1 MLDILQDSELIE
13 GESIKLFDLV
23 QSTPAW
29 VRDQLLPCALEA
41 MYTAMTTAHKIAD
54 VHTEQWRSSEALGL
68 PTTTDLCARIWESAV
83 AAVQR
88 MGQGNVKNEND
99 ILDRYIEKVA
109 EAAPALF
116 LPPGWSDLYTKQHGS
131 EDGATPATQALH
143 SEILR
148 SMRSA
153 KERLSIKT

>member
-1 MLDILQDSELIE
+1 M
-13 GESIKLFDLV
+13 

-29 VRDQLLPCALEA
+29 VRDELLPCALEA
-41 MYTAMTTAHKIAD
+41 MYTAMTTAHKIVN

-88 MGQGNVKNEND
+88 MGQDNAENEND
-99 ILDRYIEKVA
+99 ILDRYIEKVE
-109 EAAPALF
+109 EAAPELF
-116 LPPGWSDLYTKQHGS
+116 LPPGWSDLYAKQNGS
-131 EDGATPATQALH
+131 EVGAPAPQALH
-143 SEILR
+143 TEIVR

-153 KERLSIKT
+153 KVRLSIKT

>member
-1 MLDILQDSELIE
+1 
-13 GESIKLFDLV
+13 
-23 QSTPAW
+23 
-29 VRDQLLPCALEA
+29 
-41 MYTAMTTAHKIAD
+41 MTTAHKITE

-83 AAVQR
+83 AAVRR
-88 MGQGNVKNEND
+88 MGQENAENEND

-109 EAAPALF
+109 EADPELF
-116 LPPGWSDLYTKQHGS
+116 LPPGWSDLYTKQHGP
-131 EDGATPATQALH
+131 ENGAPAPQTLH
-143 SEILR
+143 TEIVR